1 MIPTPQVS
9 EDIQDDESYSGCC
22 WSCGM
27 QQDTP
32 LESGDYCGFCGNCS
46 ESHES
51 ESESDTIEYCIS
63 CEGICPGCYWTA
75 ARSESHESESE
86 SESDTIEYCISCG
99 GICPGCCWTAA
110 RSESHR

>member
-27 QQDTP
+27 PQDTP

-46 ESHES
+46 ESHEF
-51 ESESDTIEYCIS
+51 DM
-63 CEGICPGCYWTA
+63 
-75 ARSESHESESE
+75 
-86 SESDTIEYCISCG
+86 IEYCISCG
-99 GICPGCCWTAA
+99 DKNCPGCCWSCYTPQDNPAK
-110 RSESHR
+110 SVNYCESCRLNICDSCGTIDCIGC